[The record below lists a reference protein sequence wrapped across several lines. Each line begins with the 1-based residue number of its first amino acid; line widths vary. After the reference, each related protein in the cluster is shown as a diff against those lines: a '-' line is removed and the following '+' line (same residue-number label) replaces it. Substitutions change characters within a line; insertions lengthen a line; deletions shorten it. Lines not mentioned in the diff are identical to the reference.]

1 LAPPPFEYVQIF
13 CENNIHKY
21 LNVSKMDI
29 KKWVIVGGYLG
40 KEVNKILANFP
51 NCEVIIFECSRRYS
65 ERLSIKFRDN
75 PRVTV
80 VQKAVS
86 NVNGS
91 LEFHE
96 TNLPG
101 SGSIF
106 KVGELS
112 QKSYKMKNTESFI
125 VESLRLDDYFN
136 SENIDVLQ
144 IDVQGAEIKV
154 IDGAENLLS
163 NVKAIFSEV
172 SINANLYEGAVVFE
186 TLRADLAARN
196 FNLALLGTDYNL
208 TGNALFV
215 NNHQI

>member
-1 LAPPPFEYVQIF
+1 MFNFQRVRHLFLRMLNRIIFLAPAPYEYVQIF

-21 LNVSKMDI
+21 LSVFKDDI

-40 KEVNKILANFP
+40 KEVDKILANFP

-75 PRVTV
+75 PRVLV
-80 VQKAVS
+80 VPKAVS
-86 NVNGS
+86 DVNGS

-112 QKSYKMKNTESFI
+112 QNSYKMKNTESFT
-125 VESLRLDDYFN
+125 VES
-136 SENIDVLQ
+136 V
-144 IDVQGAEIKV
+144 
-154 IDGAENLLS
+154 
-163 NVKAIFSEV
+163 
-172 SINANLYEGAVVFE
+172 
-186 TLRADLAARN
+186 
-196 FNLALLGTDYNL
+196 
-208 TGNALFV
+208 
-215 NNHQI
+215 